1 MNKYES
7 EYVNSFVVRDEPRL
21 DWVVAK
27 VHIKAVDFVDF
38 LNKHKDYL
46 KVNNGFITI
55 DLLRAQKD
63 RNKMYAK
70 FTKIN
75 KSQTKDEVSK
85 VETNDFMPDRDNA
98 KVGEQDDLPF

>member
-21 DWVVAK
+21 DWVVCK

-38 LNKHKDYL
+38 LNKQKDYL
-46 KVNNGFITI
+46 QNNNGFITI

-75 KSQTKDEVSK
+75 KSATKEEVKK
-85 VETNDFMPDRDNA
+85 VETSDFMPDRETSTSE
-98 KVGEQDDLPF
+98 GTDDLPF